1 MFAALESRP
10 RPLRRALALPAIA
23 LLLASPLACKP
34 KAAPEIPIVDDE
46 ATTAKTPAPVQA
58 EPEPEPP
65 PPPSVHV
72 RASVRE
78 LSEFFALV
86 KEITAAWSGEAF
98 DVSAQAQAILL
109 QMGYGP
115 GMWSSLDW
123 SGVMAGDLHF
133 PLAEDALPGDSRAFG
148 TLAAQSP
155 RAVLDAVP
163 ESRRPQPLGDGVWE
177 MVDDNLRVLFREQG
191 QALEFALVP
200 SDLDQASS
208 LVAPAL
214 AGRRLQVVANEF
226 PEGWL
231 SARDFV
237 DLPEGNPQADRVA
250 AVIEGASELRFEVDA
265 GTDRDLQL
273 HLGALA
279 PFELLGLDPLGPPRT
294 QPTALE
300 GLLPGQPVAVFAQT
314 WGSPA
319 LIHKAIDRS
328 VPLDQLPEPFAKI
341 ARDAIAAAHALLDQ
355 VKSDVVLGLYLT
367 KSGKA
372 ALLVA
377 ADVKDEVQ
385 AGAALKTVS
394 KSVVSA
400 LESYRELAGGSPE
413 AAFKV
418 TYKPGGGN
426 LGQGKGDLL
435 RLGPPKNM
443 AADLE
448 RFEFFLTKKG
458 EVEVIS
464 GVHGGVAYM
473 ALGGGAGELWAD
485 KRAGAL
491 ASDGGLAQAR
501 AASGGC
507 QVCVGIDPVGVT
519 RMMATVARD
528 ATADKKTEKEYVAVL
543 RDLGKLG
550 ELGDV
555 GLGFQAQAGKGALAL
570 GVPRSLLMPP
580 PATTEK
586 VRALFDRVW
595 DAYFDGEPSERK
607 VSERAR

>member
-10 RPLRRALALPAIA
+10 RQLRRALALPAAA
-23 LLLASPLACKP
+23 LLLASPLACKQ
-34 KAAPEIPIVDDE
+34 KEAPAIPIVDDE
-46 ATTAKTPAPVQA
+46 AKTAEAPPPVQA
-58 EPEPEPP
+58 EPEPEPA

-78 LSEFFALV
+78 LGDVFALA
-86 KEITAAWSGEAF
+86 KEITGAWSGEPV

-123 SGVMAGDLHF
+123 GGVMAGDLRF
-133 PLAEDALPGDSRAFG
+133 PLSDESLPGDSRAYG

-163 ESRRPQPLGDGVWE
+163 ESRRPQPLGDGMWE
-177 MVDDNLRVLFREQG
+177 MVDDNLRVLFREQSKS
-191 QALEFALVP
+191 LEFALVA

-214 AGRRLQVVANEF
+214 EGRRLQVVANEF

-237 DLPEGNPQADRVA
+237 DLPQGAQADRVA
-250 AVIEGASELRFEVDA
+250 AVFDGAGELRFEIDA

-273 HLGALA
+273 HLSALA
-279 PFELLGLDPLGPPRT
+279 PFEHLGLDPLGPPRK
-294 QPTALE
+294 QATALE
-300 GLLPGQPVAVFAQT
+300 SSLPGAPVAVLALP

-319 LIHKAIDRS
+319 LLHKALDQGI
-328 VPLDQLPEPFAKI
+328 PLDQVPEPFNKI
-341 ARDAIAAAHALLDQ
+341 AREAIGASHTLLDQ
-355 VKSDVVLGLYLT
+355 VKSDAVIGLYLT

-372 ALLVA
+372 AVLLS

-385 AGAALKTVS
+385 AGAALKTIT

-400 LESYRELAGGSPE
+400 LESYRELAGGSPD

-426 LGQGKGDLL
+426 LGKGKGDLL
-435 RLGPPKNM
+435 RLGAPKNM

-448 RFEFFLTKKG
+448 RFAFLLTKKS

-464 GVHGGVAYM
+464 GVHSGVAFM
-473 ALGGGAGELWAD
+473 AFGGGAGELWAD
-485 KRAGAL
+485 KRAGTL
-491 ASDGGLAQAR
+491 ANDGGLAQAR

-507 QVCVGIDPVGVT
+507 QLCVGLDPVGVT

-528 ATADKKTEKEYVAVL
+528 AADDKKIEKEYAAVL

-550 ELGDV
+550 DIGDV
-555 GLGFQAQAGKGALAL
+555 GFGAQVQAGKGALAL
-570 GVPRSLLMPP
+570 GVPRTLLVPP
-580 PATTEK
+580 PATADK

-595 DAYFDGEPSERK
+595 DAYFDGEPSEREAAK
-607 VSERAR
+607 RAR